1 MLWIWISNPIPM
13 SIFCDISNLPN
24 LYFQIYLCMGFYLSQ
39 NKHWLSLKML
49 WSSAVL
55 NVSTL
60 QQKSLR
66 YAFVLFLFLQKTFL
80 WHMREG
86 PWWAP
91 SEIIISISSIHCH
104 IRSCIP
110 PHSCLLS
117 FVTVFRLSVTLKS
130 LVHIFLIFFLSS
142 LWKIILTNKIV
153 IVHTNCAFYFAFC
166 HSALINMFVYFLL
179 NWEFLVTFKEGKSK

>member
-1 MLWIWISNPIPM
+1 M
-13 SIFCDISNLPN
+13 NLGLYIN
-24 LYFQIYLCMGFYLSQ
+24 LVLHRLHLSQ

-60 QQKSLR
+60 QQKKSPVYFCLVS
-66 YAFVLFLFLQKTFL
+66 FSSKKTFL

-86 PWWAP
+86 PWWVP

-130 LVHIFLIFFLSS
+130 LGSYFLIFLSS

-166 HSALINMFVYFLL
+166 VLKLSQRTNKYVCIFL
-179 NWEFLVTFKEGKSK
+179 T